1 MKKKQFD
8 FRKMS
13 FYQIWIRSFCDG
25 NGDGIGDLY
34 GVYDK
39 LDYIKSLGVDGIW
52 FSPIF
57 PSPNAD
63 YGYDISDYK
72 NIHPEY
78 GTLEQFQKVLDRAH
92 ELGLKVLL
100 DLVINHTSDEH
111 PWFIESC
118 KGRDNPYSDYY
129 IWRDPLGVKIE
140 KTLEEASEIL
150 TEKRDELEEIS
161 GFPVD
166 QRKREKRKE
175 KGKGKRKENR
185 RQTKNKAEQFR
196 PPNNWFSQFEGLA
209 WEYNEQRGQYY
220 LHIFARKQPDLNM
233 DNPGVREEVK
243 SIMRFWLDLGVDGF
257 REDVI
262 NFISKDPRL
271 PDGLPFLPV
280 INGLPFYKDG
290 PNLHKYLQEFREVA
304 LEYGAVQIG
313 EAPFTGVKKAL
324 TYIAGKDRVLDM
336 LIQFDTMMADCFMTE
351 YVYHGFRLRKLKRA
365 FSKWEY
371 GLQGKQAGRKE
382 TACMAWNA
390 LYLENHDHPR
400 VVSRYGDLRFWRA
413 SATMLAASYIFQR
426 GTPFLYQGQELG
438 MTNIALD
445 SIDKYLDVASK
456 NAYRTFHLREP
467 VEKRL
472 RRIQIST
479 RDSARTPVQWSDEPG
494 AGFTSGKPWFYI
506 NPNYVKINARAQE
519 KDPCSIL
526 NFYRSCL
533 ALRKSEET
541 LLRGTYREYYP
552 MHPRLFMYERRY
564 RGEVILVVCSFSDKP
579 LAWRL
584 PRALSRMNRESR
596 EGALKGR
603 ADREAVN
610 RKDVN
615 RKDINR
621 KEDSL
626 KTETGGPELLL
637 TNYPG
642 ESCCTG
648 TDHLR
653 RRNSESA
660 GKKGPEICRP
670 LKPYEVQVWRLVK

>member
-1 MKKKQFD
+1 MKKQFD

-72 NIHPEY
+72 NIHPDY
-78 GTLEQFQKVLDRAH
+78 GTLEQFRKVLDRAH

-118 KGRDNPYSDYY
+118 QGKDNPYSDYY
-129 IWRDPLGVKIE
+129 IWRDPMGAE
-140 KTLEEASEIL
+140 
-150 TEKRDELEEIS
+150 
-161 GFPVD
+161 
-166 QRKREKRKE
+166 RKK
-175 KGKGKRKENR
+175 
-185 RQTKNKAEQFR
+185 R

-209 WEYNEQRGQYY
+209 WEYSGQRGQYY

-233 DNPGVREEVK
+233 DNPKVREEVK

-271 PDGLPFLPV
+271 PDGLPFLPA

-290 PNLHKYLQEFREVA
+290 PNLHRYLREFREVA

-324 TYIAGKDRVLDM
+324 SYIAGKDRVLDM

-365 FSKWEY
+365 FSRWEY
-371 GLQGKQAGRKE
+371 GLQGKRAGRKG

-400 VVSRYGDLRFWRA
+400 VVSRYGNLRFWRA

-445 SIDKYLDVASK
+445 SIDQYLDVASK
-456 NAYRTFHLREP
+456 NAYNTFHLREP

-479 RDSARTPVQWSDEPG
+479 RDSARTPVQWSSGPG
-494 AGFTSGKPWFYI
+494 AGFTSGTPWFTI
-506 NPNYVKINARAQE
+506 NPNYVKINARDQE
-519 KDPCSIL
+519 KKPWSIL
-526 NFYRSCL
+526 NFYRRCL

-541 LLRGTYREYYP
+541 LLRGTYREYCHR
-552 MHPRLFMYERRY
+552 HPKLFMYERRY
-564 RGEVILVVCSFSDKP
+564 KGEVILVVCSFSDKP
-579 LAWRL
+579 LSWKL
-584 PRALSRMNRESR
+584 PRSLSRKAAA
-596 EGALKGR
+596 GKR
-603 ADREAVN
+603 A
-610 RKDVN
+610 
-615 RKDINR
+615 
-621 KEDSL
+621 
-626 KTETGGPELLL
+626 ELLL
-637 TNYPG
+637 ANYPRAG
-642 ESCCTG
+642 CR
-648 TDHLR
+648 D
-653 RRNSESA
+653 
-660 GKKGPEICRP
+660 GKKESRSKKSREKLPAKTAGICSP
-670 LKPYEVQVWRLVK
+670 LRPYEAQVWKITE